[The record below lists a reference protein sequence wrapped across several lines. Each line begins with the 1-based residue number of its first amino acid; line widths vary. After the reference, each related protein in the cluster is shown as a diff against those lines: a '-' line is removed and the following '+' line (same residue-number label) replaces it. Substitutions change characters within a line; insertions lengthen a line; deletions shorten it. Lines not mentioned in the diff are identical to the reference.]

1 MKQGI
6 EAIREHLNITGINIE
21 EEAFLS
27 GVIYGII
34 TANMSESCVT
44 YIEDLK
50 SHYIVWIST
59 PSVNRLCVRKI
70 DQDLTADI
78 LSIYRGR
85 AEQKQI
91 AASC

>member
-6 EAIREHLNITGINIE
+6 ESIREHLTITGINIE

-50 SHYIVWIST
+50 SHHIVWIST
-59 PSVNRLCVRKI
+59 PSINRFCVRKI
-70 DQDLTADI
+70 DQDLTPDI
-78 LSIYRGR
+78 LSIYGGR
-85 AEQKQI
+85 AKQRQI
-91 AASC
+91 AASY

>member
-34 TANMSESCVT
+34 RANISESCVT

-50 SHYIVWIST
+50 SHHIVRIST
-59 PSVNRLCVRKI
+59 PSVNRLFVRKI
-70 DQDLTADI
+70 DQDLTTDI
-78 LSIYRGR
+78 LSIYGGR